1 MRDYDEKDSSSDSPV
16 HENSDASNV
25 PRDED
30 GDLDVVR
37 RPRCTT
43 CNRDPVCPI
52 ILSQSAVTLTDQDE
66 DSEEEDGAC
75 DIIKIGE
82 GCIRDLCYLMGCF
95 VTLNDFI
102 HIASL

>member
-1 MRDYDEKDSSSDSPV
+1 
-16 HENSDASNV
+16 
-25 PRDED
+25 
-30 GDLDVVR
+30 
-37 RPRCTT
+37 
-43 CNRDPVCPI
+43 
-52 ILSQSAVTLTDQDE
+52 VTLTDQDE